1 MAHWQQINANQNST
15 GQCQAPSQPL
25 RSCHRRSL
33 PPNSPDCNVL
43 DLGFFAAI
51 QSLQQREPARTIDE
65 LIAAV
70 LKAFQDLPVESL
82 DNVFLSLQGVLECI
96 MTHQGG
102 NSFKL
107 PHIGKAALRR
117 AGELPESLDCDP
129 ESIEEALDSLFML
142 ENSNS
147 DQ

>member
-1 MAHWQQINANQNST
+1 
-15 GQCQAPSQPL
+15 
-25 RSCHRRSL
+25 
-33 PPNSPDCNVL
+33 
-43 DLGFFAAI
+43 
-51 QSLQQREPARTIDE
+51 
-65 LIAAV
+65 
-70 LKAFQDLPVESL
+70 
-82 DNVFLSLQGVLECI
+82 

-117 AGELPESLDCDP
+117 AGDLPESLDCDP